1 MSTIIVNGHTIPWE
15 DGMTVRRVLQVMNYS
30 FRMLVIKIDGK
41 VVNRADYDHTLV
53 PAGSDVMVYHMISG
67 G

>member
-1 MSTIIVNGHTIPWE
+1 MQTIIVNGNTIPWE
-15 DGMTVRRVLQVMNYS
+15 EGMTVRRVLQVMNYS

-41 VVNRADYDHTLV
+41 LVKRDAYDSTPV
-53 PAGSDVMVYHMISG
+53 PAGADVMVYHMISG